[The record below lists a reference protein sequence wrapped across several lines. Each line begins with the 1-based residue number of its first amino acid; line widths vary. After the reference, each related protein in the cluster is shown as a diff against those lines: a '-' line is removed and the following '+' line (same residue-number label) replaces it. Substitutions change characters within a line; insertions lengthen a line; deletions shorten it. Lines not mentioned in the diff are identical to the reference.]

1 MSNPVNRRDFL
12 CMTASGVA
20 FSILHPAL
28 SLAGQRPG
36 GRRKLNVLF
45 IAVDDLR
52 PQLGCYGQKQILS
65 PNIDRLAARGL
76 LFERTYCQQ
85 AVCAPSRAVVLS
97 GVRPDTS
104 KIYDLNTPLRKAMP
118 DVLRDRKSVV

>member
-1 MSNPVNRRDFL
+1 MNNLVNRRNFL

-20 FSILHPAL
+20 LSILHPAL

-36 GRRKLNVLF
+36 NRRKLNVLF

-65 PNIDRLAARGL
+65 PNIDRLAAQGL

-104 KIYDLNTPLRKAMP
+104 KIYDAQPAGAFQE
-118 DVLRDRKSVV
+118 